1 MITKNKSTLYRTL
14 PIAIVKADTF
24 LERLKGLMFRKRPL
38 HEEALL
44 ITPCNS
50 IHMCFMFFSIDV
62 VFLSKQNEVIKVVH
76 NLKPWRFVLP
86 VKGAYSTLE
95 LPAGA
100 IERYGVKEEDF
111 LTL

>member
-1 MITKNKSTLYRTL
+1 MITKNESILYRTL
-14 PIAIVKADTF
+14 PVTVIKANTFVK
-24 LERLKGLMFRKRPL
+24 RLKGLMFRTRPL
-38 HEEALL
+38 HEEGLL

-95 LPAGA
+95 LTAGA
-100 IERYGVKEEDF
+100 IERYEIKEGDF
-111 LTL
+111 LNL